1 MIAVVQRV
9 TSASVTVEGTVT
21 GACEKGLAILLGVA
35 PEDTSKEVKIL
46 AEKIAKLRIF
56 SDEAGKMNLSVTDIG
71 GGAVV
76 VSQFTLMANCSHG
89 NRPDFFGAASPSI
102 AEPLYEEFADYLET
116 LIPGPV
122 GRGVFGADMHY
133 EIHNDG
139 PVTILLDT
147 NKLGK
152 RKQS

>member
-21 GACEKGLAILLGVA
+21 GACGQGLAILLGVA
-35 PEDTSKEVKIL
+35 PEDSSKEVKIL
-46 AEKIAKLRIF
+46 AQKIAKLRIF
-56 SDEAGKMNLSVTDIG
+56 SDEAGKMNLSVIDIG

-89 NRPDFFGAASPSI
+89 NRPDFFGAASPAI
-102 AEPLYEEFADYLET
+102 AEPLYEEFANYLET
-116 LIPGPV
+116 LIPGNV

-147 NKLGK
+147 NQLGK
-152 RKQS
+152 KK

>member
-21 GACEKGLAILLGVA
+21 GACGQGLAILLGVA
-35 PEDTSKEVKIL
+35 PQDTSKEVKIL

-56 SDEAGKMNLSVTDIG
+56 SDEAGKMNLSVIDIG

-89 NRPDFFGAASPSI
+89 NRPDFFGAASPAI
-102 AEPLYEEFADYLET
+102 AEPLYERFADILDT
-116 LIPGPV
+116 LLPAPV

-139 PVTILLDT
+139 PVTIILDT
-147 NKLGK
+147 KNLGK
-152 RKQS
+152 KK